1 MKRSGFLRRK
11 SLKPRVAALGLK
23 NATKGSK
30 LTDKAW
36 LRAIPPNPS
45 HGSGTTQKRLWRL
58 TSDFV
63 RIRDWYEYK
72 RCVATGKQI
81 EHWTQ
86 GQAGHFRPY
95 STCRGI
101 FKFDTR
107 NIFLQSP
114 SSNSWGGYDDW
125 IAFEKEVKRRTGMD
139 KAAID
144 KVNLEHDVRLN
155 DSMVVEKIKEMLLA
169 IKYLPEQPAY
179 FERAY
184 RLLQEETN

>member
-1 MKRSGFLRRK
+1 MKKTPLRRK
-11 SLKPRVAALGLK
+11 SLKPRVSALGLK

-63 RIRDWYEYK
+63 RIRDGYEYK

-86 GQAGHFRPY
+86 GQAGHFLPY
-95 STCRGI
+95 SRCRGM

-139 KAAID
+139 KAAIE